1 MRRCLWIP
9 SQTRLTT
16 KHAFLIQFRVQPQ
29 RVSWW
34 EGRVEHV
41 VSGQVTHFHALEELL
56 TFMQNVLDGVKRLS
70 DRL

>member
-1 MRRCLWIP
+1 M
-9 SQTRLTT
+9 
-16 KHAFLIQFRVQPQ
+16 A
-29 RVSWW
+29 W

-56 TFMQNVLDGVKRLS
+56 TFMQKVLDGVKRLS

>member
-1 MRRCLWIP
+1 MDP
-9 SQTRLTT
+9 SQPTLPTN
-16 KHAFLIQFRVQPQ
+16 HAFLIQFRVQSSASPMA
-29 RVSWW
+29 W

-41 VSGQVTHFHALEELL
+41 VSGQVTHFHVLEELL